1 MITSLKFE
9 NFKGFQELNVSRLN
23 RLNLFS
29 GANNVGKTS
38 ILEGIYLLSSR
49 EWKQASQLPNIFRSN
64 ISGYMNQSGP
74 DDATTFWQS
83 LFFEGRLDLPVRISA
98 MTDAGKELNCKL
110 SAGDNPA
117 TAALPERGDGA
128 GVQAKAATGPAYG
141 TSNAPIAAFD
151 LGSGVKGRI
160 TGNTIAATFAVIAN
174 RFEQPISDAE
184 LYNRVLLREGAEE
197 RLLAQLQLIEPRL
210 TKLRYAKAPGTS
222 QPLVYAHFGLKNAL
236 ALPQAGRGF
245 NKLFSLFA
253 QMILSD
259 AQVVLIDGI
268 EDSLCSETLPDIW
281 KGIATLAAA
290 ANIQVFATTYTRECV
305 MAAHDALKTLP
316 NYDLTYHRI
325 GRVNGR
331 HEVVSHDAGRLETAI
346 KTGLVIR

>member
-9 NFKGFQELNVSRLN
+9 NFKGFPELNIPRLN

-49 EWKQASQLPNIFRSN
+49 EWKQASQLPHIFRSN
-64 ISGYMNQSGP
+64 ISGNMSQTCPEDEAS
-74 DDATTFWQS
+74 FWQS
-83 LFFEGRLDLPVRISA
+83 LFFDGQLELPVKISA
-98 MTDAGKELNCKL
+98 MTDLGKELTCKL
-110 SAGDNPA
+110 SARDNLESA
-117 TAALPERGDGA
+117 NLPEKFEA
-128 GVQAKAATGPAYG
+128 PQAKAIAGSGYG

-174 RFEQPISDAE
+174 RFEQPLSDAE
-184 LYNRVLLREGAEE
+184 LFNRVLLREGAEE
-197 RLLAQLQLIEPRL
+197 KLFAQLKLIEPRL
-210 TKLRYAKAPGTS
+210 TKLRYARAPGSS
-222 QPLVYAHFGLKNAL
+222 QPLIYAHFGLKNAL
-236 ALPQAGRGF
+236 VLTQAGRGF

-253 QMILSD
+253 HMILGQ

-281 KGIATLAAA
+281 RGIATQAAA
-290 ANIQVFATTYTRECV
+290 ANVQVFATTYTRECV
-305 MAAHDALKTLP
+305 LAAHDALKTLP

-325 GRVNGR
+325 SRSKGQF
-331 HEVVSHDAGRLETAI
+331 EVVSHDAGMLETAI
-346 KTGLVIR
+346 KSGLVIR